1 MFRIWAFGSGLSE
14 HSSLFD
20 TEGLDL
26 ALDTAYLADNEF
38 IIYEG

>member
-26 ALDTAYLADNEF
+26 TRPFVRLADNQF